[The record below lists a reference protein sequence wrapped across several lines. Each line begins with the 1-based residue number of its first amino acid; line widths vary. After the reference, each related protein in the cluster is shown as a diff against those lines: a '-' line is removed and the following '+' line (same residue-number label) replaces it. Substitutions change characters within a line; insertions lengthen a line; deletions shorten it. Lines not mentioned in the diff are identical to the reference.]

1 MKKRILL
8 ITISSILM
16 LFLLLVAIK
25 YYYKYKFNKS
35 ILQPQLETLESIRSF
50 SNNVCGVILV
60 PKDSAHHI
68 FTERYFDNGSIF
80 VFDNNKKILTNN
92 YSNYNGICYSSI
104 ESKLCS
110 DGSINNKQNL
120 LFGQAWVFDS
130 LRKSVFFLDADSAV
144 LNETYD
150 LIIVYGW
157 SKYFSITYD
166 NHRKEFYECMISKKN
181 IKVLFLAVNNDYT
194 ELFWDAKKPIPVL
207 QKSLF

>member
-1 MKKRILL
+1 
-8 ITISSILM
+8 M

-25 YYYKYKFNKS
+25 YYYKYKFYKS
-35 ILQPQLETLESIRSF
+35 IHEPRLETLESIRSF
-50 SNNVCGVILV
+50 SNNISGLILV

-68 FTERYFDNGSIF
+68 FTERFFDNGSIF
-80 VFDNNKKILTNN
+80 VFDSNKKVLTNN

-130 LRKSVFFLDADSAV
+130 LRKSVFLLDADSAV

-181 IKVLFLAVNNDYT
+181 MKVLFLAVNNDYT